1 MILLLGLEHAFLL
14 SLGMFSPGLK
24 ARGRDKRARHHRVA
38 ATEQTK
44 FMVTKTKQKQNEIYH
59 MDFCLCRL
67 IRNFIACPLYRKTF
81 TFFIFVCLSSVLLKY
96 RLCY

>member
-44 FMVTKTKQKQNEIYH
+44 FITW
-59 MDFCLCRL
+59 
-67 IRNFIACPLYRKTF
+67 
-81 TFFIFVCLSSVLLKY
+81 IFVFTVLSTISLPVHSIERHLLLY
-96 RLCY
+96 FCMFILGIA